1 MTTTSCPFRSNPNF
15 ITNRNARM
23 MSAFGRMK
31 PGVTLSHVHQDL
43 TSIAS
48 RLEHDHP
55 ESYTP
60 KMGYTIAPLVLREE
74 LTHDAKP
81 LLWALLGAAAFVLL
95 NACANV
101 ANLILARMARR
112 ERELVIRTA
121 MGAGS
126 GRLLRQLLTESMI
139 MALLAAGVGIAFAW
153 GSMALLIKF
162 ASQLTPR
169 AREISMDGWVLAFA
183 IACAAATTV
192 VCGTLAAVHARSDV
206 ANGLKENAGHGAP
219 QAVRSLLRS
228 VLIAALVAFSYV
240 LLIGAGLMVN
250 SLVR

>member
-1 MTTTSCPFRSNPNF
+1 MTTTSCPFRSNPAF
-15 ITNRNARM
+15 IGNRNTRM

-95 NACANV
+95 IACANV

-112 ERELVIRTA
+112 ERELTIRTA
-121 MGAGS
+121 MGAGA
-126 GRLLRQLLTESMI
+126 GRLLRQLLTESLLL
-139 MALLAAGVGIAFAW
+139 ALLAAAVGIAFAY
-153 GSMALLIKF
+153 GSMGLLTSF
-162 ASQLTPR
+162 AGQLTPR
-169 AREISMDGWVLAFA
+169 AREISVDGWVLGFA
-183 IACAAATTV
+183 VVCATLTTV
-192 VCGTLAAVHARSDV
+192 
-206 ANGLKENAGHGAP
+206 
-219 QAVRSLLRS
+219 
-228 VLIAALVAFSYV
+228 
-240 LLIGAGLMVN
+240 
-250 SLVR
+250 